1 MSDRKAANTAL
12 AKVLA
17 YQQCG
22 QEAKAK
28 KWARVL
34 LGELGYTPGMLAYD
48 PD

>member
-22 QEAKAK
+22 QEAKARQ
-28 KWARVL
+28 WMRQL
-34 LGELGYTPGMLAYD
+34 MRELGYDGTFYD
-48 PD
+48 SNG

>member
-22 QEAKAK
+22 EIHKARE
-28 KWARVL
+28 WARKL
-34 LGELGYTPGMLAYD
+34 MRELGYTANEIG
-48 PD
+48 